1 MASGNRIRVTHAGA
15 LPRSPELAKLVW
27 GKGNG
32 APHDEAELERLLDNE
47 LAQTIRRQ
55 VEIGI
60 DSINDGELSKTS
72 FTQYCA
78 NRISGFEA
86 HPFDA
91 SRDPAPLSIGARD
104 IVKFREYFANGHAKF
119 VTLDPPKTT
128 YICTGPL
135 RYVGHAELQADL
147 QRFKNALA
155 GVDYTEAY
163 VPANSPGTIE
173 HWLRNQYYASEE
185 EFVEAIADTMR
196 EEYKAIIDAGFRL
209 QIDDP
214 DMPDGWLMYPDM
226 TVPEYRKYA
235 RLRANALNHALRGL
249 PREKIRLHVCWGSF
263 HGPHADD
270 IPLKDIAD
278 IIFSIRASEYSIEAS
293 NPAHEHEWAVF
304 ENAKVPEDAA
314 LIPGVVGHCTDFIE
328 NPELV
333 AQRLTRYANLV
344 GRENVMAGTDCG
356 MGPRVKDPKICWAK
370 FEAMVAGARLAA
382 KQLWTKIG
390 NGASAKPAAKK
401 AAKKKAAVKKAA
413 KKAPARKVAK
423 KAKAKKAK
431 KKARR

>member
-1 MASGNRIRVTHAGA
+1 MSVA
-15 LPRSPELAKLVW
+15 
-27 GKGNG
+27 
-32 APHDEAELERLLDNE
+32 
-47 LAQTIRRQ
+47 
-55 VEIGI
+55 
-60 DSINDGELSKTS
+60 
-72 FTQYCA
+72 
-78 NRISGFEA
+78 
-86 HPFDA
+86 
-91 SRDPAPLSIGARD
+91 
-104 IVKFREYFANGHAKF
+104 
-119 VTLDPPKTT
+119 
-128 YICTGPL
+128 
-135 RYVGHAELQADL
+135 
-147 QRFKNALA
+147 
-155 GVDYTEAY
+155 
-163 VPANSPGTIE
+163 
-173 HWLRNQYYASEE
+173 
-185 EFVEAIADTMR
+185 
-196 EEYKAIIDAGFRL
+196 
-209 QIDDP
+209 
-214 DMPDGWLMYPDM
+214 
-226 TVPEYRKYA
+226 EYRKYA
-235 RLRANALNHALRGL
+235 RLRVDALNHALRGL

-278 IIFSIRASEYSIEAS
+278 LIFRVRASEYSIEAS

-304 ENAKVPEDAA
+304 EKAKVPEDAA

-390 NGASAKPAAKK
+390 NGAPARPVAEK
-401 AAKKKAAVKKAA
+401 AAK

>member
-1 MASGNRIRVTHAGA
+1 MAASGNRIRVTHAGA

-27 GKGNG
+27 AKGNG
-32 APHDEAELERLLDNE
+32 APHDESELQGRLDDE

-78 NRISGFEA
+78 NRMAGFEA
-86 HPFDA
+86 HPYDP

-104 IVKFREYFANGHAKF
+104 IKKFREYFANGHAKF
-119 VTLDPPKTT
+119 VTLDPPKLT

-135 RYVGHAELQADL
+135 RYVGHAELRADL

-155 GVDYTEAY
+155 GVDYDEAY

-173 HWLRNQYYASEE
+173 HWLRNQYYAREE

-196 EEYKAIIDAGFRL
+196 EEYKAIVDAGFRL

-214 DMPDGWLMYPDM
+214 DLPDGWLMYPDM
-226 TVPEYRKYA
+226 SVAEYRKYA
-235 RLRANALNHALRGL
+235 RVRVDALNHALRDI

-263 HGPHADD
+263 HGPHSDD

-278 IIFSIRASEYSIEAS
+278 LIFRVRASEYSIEAS
-293 NPAHEHEWAVF
+293 NPAHEHEWNVF
-304 ENAKVPEDAA
+304 EHAKVPDGAA

-333 AQRLTRYANLV
+333 AQRLTRYAKLL
-344 GRENVMAGTDCG
+344 GRDNVMAGTDCG

-370 FEAMVAGARLAA
+370 FEAMVEGARLAT
-382 KQLWTKIG
+382 KQLWAKG
-390 NGASAKPAAKK
+390 KSAARAKPAAKK
-401 AAKKKAAVKKAA
+401 ASKKKAA
-413 KKAPARKVAK
+413 KKAPVRKAAK
-423 KAKAKKAK
+423 KAKKAK
-431 KKARR
+431 KRARR

>member
-1 MASGNRIRVTHAGA
+1 MASANRIRVTHAGA

-27 GKGNG
+27 AKGNG
-32 APHDEAELERLLDNE
+32 APHDEAELQRRLDDE
-47 LAQTIRRQ
+47 LAETIRRQ
-55 VEIGI
+55 VAIGI

-78 NRISGFEA
+78 SRMAGFEA
-86 HPFDA
+86 HPYDPA
-91 SRDPAPLSIGARD
+91 RDPEPLSIGARD
-104 IVKFREYFANGHAKF
+104 IRKFREYFANGHAKF

-128 YICTGPL
+128 YVCTGPL
-135 RYVGHAELQADL
+135 RYVGHAELQQDL

-173 HWLRNQYYASEE
+173 HWLRNQYYGSEE

-196 EEYKAIIDAGFRL
+196 EEYKAIVEAGFRL

-214 DMPDGWLMYPDM
+214 DLPDGWLMYPDM
-226 TVPEYRKYA
+226 STAEYRKYA
-235 RLRANALNHALRGL
+235 RLRVDALNHALRDL

-278 IIFSIRASEYSIEAS
+278 LIFRVRASEYSIEAS

-304 ENAKVPEDAA
+304 QSAKVPDGAA

-333 AQRLTRYANLV
+333 AQRLTRYANLI

-382 KQLWTKIG
+382 KQLWAKGSSAAGTK
-390 NGASAKPAAKK
+390 P
-401 AAKKKAAVKKAA
+401 AVKKAA
-413 KKAPARKVAK
+413 KKAAARKAPARRAK

>member
-15 LPRSPELAKLVW
+15 LPRSPDLHKLVW
-27 GKGNG
+27 AKGNG
-32 APHDEAELERLLDNE
+32 TPYDAAELESKLNDE
-47 LAQTIRRQ
+47 LAATIRRQ
-55 VEIGI
+55 VDIGI

-78 NRISGFEA
+78 SRMAGYEV
-86 HPFDA
+86 HPYDP
-91 SRDPAPLSIGARD
+91 SRDPEPLSIGARD
-104 IVKFREYFANGHAKF
+104 IKKFREYFANGHAKF
-119 VTLDPPKTT
+119 VRLDPPKVT
-128 YICTGPL
+128 YACTGPL
-135 RYVGHAELQADL
+135 SYVGQDELNADL
-147 QRFKNALA
+147 QRFKDALA
-155 GVDYTEAY
+155 GVDYGEAY

-173 HWLRNQYYASEE
+173 HWLRNQYYKTEE
-185 EFVEAIADTMR
+185 EFVEAIAETMR
-196 EEYKAIIDAGFRL
+196 TEYKAIVDAGFRL

-226 TVPEYRKYA
+226 SIAEYRKYA
-235 RLRANALNHALRGL
+235 RLRAEALNHALRGL

-263 HGPHADD
+263 HGPHSDD

-278 IIFSIRASEYSIEAS
+278 IVFSIRASEYSIEAS

-304 ENAKVPEDAA
+304 QSVGVPEDAA

-333 AQRLTRYANLV
+333 AQRLTRYAHLV

-356 MGPRVKDPKICWAK
+356 MGPRVNDPKICWAK
-370 FEAMVAGARLAA
+370 FEAMVEGARLATKHLWA
-382 KQLWTKIG
+382 KG
-390 NGASAKPAAKK
+390 SSASRAKPAVKK
-401 AAKKKAAVKKAA
+401 AAKKKAAKKAAA
-413 KKAPARKVAK
+413 KKAPVRKVAK